1 MSDDGDDVSDSF
13 FDVVARQRACRS
25 FTDEA
30 VDDDTIARILTAA
43 TFAPSAENKQPWE
56 FVVVRDR
63 QTRTAIGDLSRRAWE
78 AHGRAF
84 SETRL
89 TPAMLAEVDRGAT
102 SGVADAPVNIVVCAD
117 VQRGLEVTI
126 PSSIFPATQNL
137 LLAATAL
144 GLGSALDHD
153 HHRLSRRAATDPRAP
168 GSCVADRARA
178 ARSPGAAART
188 TEAHVVHGAHPPGPI
203 RPKLGVNRAN
213 RAKKHPGSF
222 RFPGIAC
229 R

>member
-1 MSDDGDDVSDSF
+1 MSDEGRSVSDSF
-13 FDVVARQRACRS
+13 FDIVARQRACRS
-25 FTDEA
+25 FSEEP
-30 VDDDTIARILTAA
+30 VDDETIARILTAA

-63 QTRTAIGDLSRRAWE
+63 ETRAAIGDLSRRAWE

-102 SGVADAPVNIVVCAD
+102 GGVAEAPVNIVVCAD
-117 VQRGLEVTI
+117 VERGLEVTI

-144 GLGSALDHD
+144 GLGSALTTIATGFRAEMQTILGLPDHVRPIAVVPLG
-153 HHRLSRRAATDPRAP
+153 HPARPLGPPRRAPFAE
-168 GSCVADRARA
+168 
-178 ARSPGAAART
+178 RT
-188 TEAHVVHGAHPPGPI
+188 HRE
-203 RPKLGVNRAN
+203 
-213 RAKKHPGSF
+213 
-222 RFPGIAC
+222 RFG
-229 R
+229 RTW